1 MPKIQWDQDGKRFYE
16 TGVKKGVLYKKSG
29 TSYGTG
35 VPWNGLTAVTEKP
48 SGAEATKLWA
58 DDINYGTMRSAEEFG
73 LTIEA
78 YTYPDEFAECDG
90 SAEPV
95 AGVKLGQQSRT
106 PFGFSFVTTKGNDS
120 STNAGYLLHLCYNC
134 TASPSERAYQTINDS
149 PEAITFSWE
158 VETTMTN
165 VTGYKPLASIVID
178 STKVDQAKLTN
189 LENTLYGSQASSPSL
204 PSPDEVIAIFNG
216 ASGVTGV
223 SGANA

>member
-1 MPKIQWDQDGKRFYE
+1 MTAIQWDQDGQRFYE

-90 SAEPV
+90 SAEPTP
-95 AGVKLGQQSRT
+95 GLKLGQQSRT
-106 PFGFSFVTTKGNDS
+106 PFGFSYVTTKGNDS
-120 STNAGYLLHLCYNC
+120 STNYGYLLHLAYNC

-158 VETTMTN
+158 IETTMTN
-165 VTGYKPLASIVID
+165 VTGYKPLASITID
-178 STKVDQAKLTN
+178 SKKVDAAKLKT
-189 LENTLYGSQASSPSL
+189 LEETLYGTNATQPTL
-204 PSPDEVIAIFNG
+204 PSPDEVIAIFTSP
-216 ASGVTGV
+216 SGVTGI
-223 SGANA
+223 SGVGA